1 MYPWM
6 EERMAQYGMDWDE
19 LYKVTGFPKG
29 AVWPST
35 KVYWFKKHYPELYE
49 KTYKMVSPQALLIKA
64 MGADGWYDDI
74 DDANWWQICNADTFE
89 YDEKMA
95 EVFDVDI
102 DKYPDNYKPG
112 TQVGTVTPEVAA
124 ETGLAVGTPLIVGSG
139 DQQCGAIGVGNVK
152 AGLAS
157 ICLGTAGLV
166 IGYSDKP
173 VRHPSAACHVLGHP
187 SGAWTMEGH
196 ASAAASAFRWVKNTI
211 GDLESGAA
219 DLMGVDVYEIL
230 TKEAAQSPPGAKGA
244 IFMPWLAGE
253 ACPYYE
259 DKARAA
265 FIGMTLAH
273 TKADMYRA
281 AMEGICFEMKQ
292 MLEALKAANFPE
304 FKLLRVTGGAARSDL
319 WNQIQADIYGAPVET
334 VKVSEATALG
344 AAMIG
349 AVGVGMYKDIPEAAD
364 NMVQVDKRF
373 EPIPKNVA
381 LYEELFE
388 VFEEGF
394 NALRTGFFE
403 KLVKFQGKF

>member
-1 MYPWM
+1 M
-6 EERMAQYGMDWDE
+6 
-19 LYKVTGFPKG
+19 
-29 AVWPST
+29 
-35 KVYWFKKHYPELYE
+35 
-49 KTYKMVSPQALLIKA
+49 
-64 MGADGWYDDI
+64 
-74 DDANWWQICNADTFE
+74 
-89 YDEKMA
+89 
-95 EVFDVDI
+95 
-102 DKYPDNYKPG
+102 
-112 TQVGTVTPEVAA
+112 
-124 ETGLAVGTPLIVGSG
+124 
-139 DQQCGAIGVGNVK
+139 
-152 AGLAS
+152 
-157 ICLGTAGLV
+157 
-166 IGYSDKP
+166 
-173 VRHPSAACHVLGHP
+173 
-187 SGAWTMEGH
+187 
-196 ASAAASAFRWVKNTI
+196 VKNTI

-349 AVGVGMYKDIPEAAD
+349 AVGVGIYKDILEAAE